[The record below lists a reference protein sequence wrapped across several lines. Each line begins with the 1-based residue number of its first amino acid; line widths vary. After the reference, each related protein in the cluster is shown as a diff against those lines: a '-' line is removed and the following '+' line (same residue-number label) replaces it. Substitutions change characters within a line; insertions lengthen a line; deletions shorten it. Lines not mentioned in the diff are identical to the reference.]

1 MSFKAKLITFEGGE
15 GAGKST
21 QLSCLAKNLEKSGY
35 RVVGLREPG
44 GTTLGEQLRAVLKNP
59 ATKSVEPE
67 TEALL
72 FTACRAQ
79 LVKEVI
85 KPALEAGTFVLCDRF
100 IDSTV
105 AYQAGGRGLNRE
117 QIDAANR
124 LACGT
129 LRPDLTILLD
139 LDPDCGLSRA
149 SVRDHGQADRFEL
162 LGKEFHRKVRATYRQ
177 LAADEP
183 ARFLVVDANRDPN
196 VIAEEIW
203 NEVRRRFS

>member
-1 MSFKAKLITFEGGE
+1 MKAKLITFEGGE

-21 QLSCLAKNLEKSGY
+21 QLSCLAKNLENSGN
-35 RVVGLREPG
+35 RVISLREPG
-44 GTTLGEQLRAVLKNP
+44 GTVLGEQLRAVLKNP

-79 LVKEVI
+79 LVREVI
-85 KPALEAGTFVLCDRF
+85 SPALAAGTFVLCDRF

-105 AYQAGGRGLNRE
+105 AYQAGGRGLSRE

-139 LDPDCGLSRA
+139 LDPDRGLSRA
-149 SVRDHGQADRFEL
+149 AVRDHGQADRFEL
-162 LGKEFHRKVRATYRQ
+162 LGKDFHRKVRATYRQ

-183 ARFLVVDANRDPN
+183 GRFLVVDANRDPN
-196 VIAEEIW
+196 LIAEEIW
-203 NEVRRRFS
+203 HEVRRRFS